1 MILTD
6 AHPETAKLMGLGCR
20 VVGNAII
27 CEGVALNEDIS
38 GETLE
43 VKLTGDN
50 GELYLTVK
58 AQPVPKTDNLY
69 DRWVEEMRFE
79 ITQDSR

>member
-6 AHPETAKLMGLGCR
+6 AHPETNKLIGLGCSI
-20 VVGNAII
+20 VGNAVI

-38 GETLE
+38 GEILE
-43 VKLTGDN
+43 VKLTGDD
-50 GELYLTVK
+50 GDMYLTVQ
-58 AQPVPKTDNLY
+58 AQPVPQTDNLY

-79 ITQDSR
+79 IKIDSR

>member
-6 AHPETAKLMGLGCR
+6 AHPETTKLLGLGCR
-20 VVGNAII
+20 VVGKTVI

-38 GETLE
+38 SETLE
-43 VKLTGDN
+43 VKLTSEDGD
-50 GELYLTVK
+50 LYLTVQ
-58 AQPVPKTDNLY
+58 AQPVPKTDNMY

-79 ITQDSR
+79 IKNDSR